1 MPAQQGQ
8 HLEKE
13 ADLKLLSAV
22 ACIALVAALLKVMG
36 HLLRSVG
43 GVVQ

>member
-13 ADLKLLSAV
+13 ADLKLLSAA
-22 ACIALVAALLKVMG
+22 ACIALALLKVMG

-43 GVVQ
+43 DAVQ